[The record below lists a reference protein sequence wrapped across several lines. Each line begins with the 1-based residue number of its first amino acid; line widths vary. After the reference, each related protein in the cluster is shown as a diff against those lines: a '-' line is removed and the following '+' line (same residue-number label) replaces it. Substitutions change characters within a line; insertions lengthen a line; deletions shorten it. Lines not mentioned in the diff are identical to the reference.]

1 MEAACRKYRDAS
13 ATSEP
18 VPFGSLRVE
27 AQSNDIF
34 LKGKTGLRARFSHF
48 AFGQLA
54 GHVGAPAAY
63 LRKLPA
69 TLAVQ
74 NLNQGLKDRGIREA
88 QPGSGLHDARMLFHR
103 TNGGDTAPMLYTR
116 AVTTELYDRVWNADL
131 IPGFRGLLKDG
142 WRVPPA
148 RPSFKGDKSRVRIA
162 TEEDVLPNAGS
173 FGLSVNVGDEIGP
186 AGLYASDHDC
196 FVFMVNTN
204 RVVKAGDRALMRG
217 TFVRNSEVGDG
228 SLIFTYFLL
237 DNVCGNHIVWG
248 AQDVQEVR
256 VRHVGTKTLENGL
269 RKFRVQ
275 IAKYEDDSVSD
286 LEAKIKKAMSFELGA
301 TKEEVIEA
309 LFKYARVKGLSP
321 ITKKRLTE
329 AYKTAEENE
338 DRYGNPRTP
347 WAMVSGLT
355 QNSQGAHAD
364 TRNEVDYAAGKVLEI
379 AF

>member
-1 MEAACRKYRDAS
+1 
-13 ATSEP
+13 
-18 VPFGSLRVE
+18 
-27 AQSNDIF
+27 
-34 LKGKTGLRARFSHF
+34 
-48 AFGQLA
+48 
-54 GHVGAPAAY
+54 
-63 LRKLPA
+63 
-69 TLAVQ
+69 
-74 NLNQGLKDRGIREA
+74 
-88 QPGSGLHDARMLFHR
+88 
-103 TNGGDTAPMLYTR
+103 
-116 AVTTELYDRVWNADL
+116 
-131 IPGFRGLLKDG
+131 
-142 WRVPPA
+142 
-148 RPSFKGDKSRVRIA
+148 VRIA

-338 DRYGNPRTP
+338 DRFGNPRTP